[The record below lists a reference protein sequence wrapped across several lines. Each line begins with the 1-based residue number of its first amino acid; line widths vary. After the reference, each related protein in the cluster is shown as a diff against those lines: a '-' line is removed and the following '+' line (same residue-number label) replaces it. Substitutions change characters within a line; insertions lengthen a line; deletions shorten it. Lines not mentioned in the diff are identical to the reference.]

1 MDVFLERK
9 LDAESRNK
17 MKDSTFG
24 LPEERKYPL
33 NDASHVKSAIAFFKY
48 CPADKKHSLAKRIIS
63 AAKRFGVKI
72 SEDSRVWK
80 IVHEAVMFEDEY
92 DESNGIVLQEADKKK
107 NKEEEDELDAQ
118 INDDNTEEID
128 TNPVDYTDMIDNDN
142 DENIDDPID
151 YTDDEPTD
159 DVEGDTDPIDYTQ
172 ELDDTEETPT
182 DDNPTTLADD
192 DEPTDY
198 TQDVDTSEDTP
209 DDDAPQDYTQDIN
222 TDDSDPNIDNSNVKP
237 EEPTLGGNTDN
248 NDNSQAQLSPEE
260 GGDDDTEP
268 EDYTQDIDSGDGVGG
283 TEGNP
288 ADDGSDLPP
297 DDGTGAGMQPSGGT
311 ELQNMQ
317 NDVFSSLSPEQM
329 KIKIANIKQSFIDL
343 YNDVVEILERL
354 STVNK
359 SSSNL
364 ESINFATITL
374 NELKTMLNDHLV
386 STFETKSL
394 VENQITLQRFLA
406 IYAMVIKILE
416 KVSNKT
422 EKPDKK

>member
-48 CPADKKHSLAKRIIS
+48 CPADKKHSLAKKIIS

-80 IVHEAVMFEDEY
+80 IAHEAVMFEDEY

-107 NKEEEDELDAQ
+107 DDNLDEEINDDITEEEDV
-118 INDDNTEEID
+118 D
-128 TNPVDYTDMIDNDN
+128 T
-142 DENIDDPID
+142 DPID
-151 YTDDEPTD
+151 YTDDIDSDEDSDPMDYTTD
-159 DVEGDTDPIDYTQ
+159 DSGDEEDIDPIDYTQ
-172 ELDDTEETPT
+172 DDNTEDDT
-182 DDNPTTLADD
+182 PTTMADD

-198 TQDVDTSEDTP
+198 TQDIDSGEDTS
-209 DDDAPQDYTQDIN
+209 DDAPQDYTQDIN
-222 TDDSDPNIDNSNVKP
+222 TDDSDPNNDNSNVKP

-248 NDNSQAQLSPEE
+248 NNDNSQAQLSPDE

-268 EDYTQDIDSGDGVGG
+268 TDYTQDIDSGDGVDGN
-283 TEGNP
+283 EGNP
-288 ADDGSDLPP
+288 DDGSDTPP
-297 DDGTGAGMQPSGGT
+297 DDGTDAGMQPSGGT

-317 NDVFSSLSPEQM
+317 NDVFSNLSPEQM

-359 SSSNL
+359 SSNNL
-364 ESINFATITL
+364 ESINFATVTL
-374 NELKTMLNDHLV
+374 NELKSMLNDHLV

-416 KVSNKT
+416 KVSNKQ
-422 EKPDKK
+422 ENSDKK